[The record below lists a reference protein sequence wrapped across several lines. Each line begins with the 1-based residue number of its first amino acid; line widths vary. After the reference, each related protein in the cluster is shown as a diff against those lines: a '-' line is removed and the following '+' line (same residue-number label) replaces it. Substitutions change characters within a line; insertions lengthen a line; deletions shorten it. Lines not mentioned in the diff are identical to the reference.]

1 VSFDNVLGTAETAGF
16 ERATSGTMISERIRV
31 ALACL
36 RPQCACQ
43 RARARLTHCPSH
55 SDRRPSLGVAERGGR
70 VLVHCHAG
78 CQQGA
83 VLAALRARGLWPSRE
98 LRQHRPRRPRREL
111 TPHELGLRFAA
122 REPWRRP
129 GVLALYEAAD
139 AQRLTDQVRRAARGD
154 DELTWER
161 LGLAAELTR
170 EARALEEL
178 AREAA
183 TR

>member
-1 VSFDNVLGTAETAGF
+1 
-16 ERATSGTMISERIRV
+16 MISERIRV

-55 SDRRPSLGVAERGGR
+55 SDRRPSLGVAERAGR

-111 TPHELGLRFAA
+111 TPHELALRFAA

-129 GVLALYEAAD
+129 GVLERY
-139 AQRLTDQVRRAARGD
+139 QVV
-154 DELTWER
+154 DEIRW
-161 LGLAAELTR
+161 
-170 EARALEEL
+170 ARALARDLRARARDPDDAETWQLLEGAARLEGLADAVEAEL
-178 AREAA
+178 C
-183 TR
+183 